1 MAELRRSGPIRCAVY
16 TRKSSEEGLE
26 QSFNSLHAQRDA
38 CEAFVRSQ
46 QHEGW
51 SIVPTAYDDGGFSG
65 GTMERPGLKALLDD
79 VRSGKVN
86 VVVVY
91 KIDRLTRS
99 LFDFAKIVE
108 TLDAAGASF
117 VSVTQSFN
125 TTTSMG
131 RLTLN
136 VLLSFAQ
143 FEREVTGE
151 RIRDKIAASKRK
163 GMFMGGNIPIGYDL
177 VDHRLVPNPD
187 EAATVRLIFETYLQR
202 GTVRQVKQH
211 LDRTSVV
218 TKRREVTSTDG
229 TKRANGGLPFFTGHL
244 YTILRNPVYIGK
256 VRHRREVH
264 AGIHDPII
272 SDELWAAVQARF
284 DAQAVGRSKGRP
296 TRQTSLLTG
305 ILFTEDG
312 RRLTPT
318 HTVKGPNR
326 YSYYA
331 TTASVAEGGA
341 MRLSARDIEQLVRD
355 AVATK
360 LTDNT
365 WLSDLVRVDG
375 DLPANFATIIET
387 ASALA
392 TQLKPMEN
400 CELRALIDKV
410 GVAPQAV
417 RIHLNRVALLD
428 RIGAGVSA
436 TEDHDR
442 TIEIDVPTA
451 LRRKGR
457 EQRLVLTSASSDKTA
472 DPMLM
477 TAISRSRRWFELIA
491 DRKVE
496 TIAELA
502 DREGVAR
509 AWISNQLPLAF
520 LAPDIVRAIMQGD
533 QPSTLTLDRLIAIA
547 ARSDWFEQRAAFA
560 RL

>member
-1 MAELRRSGPIRCAVY
+1 MPEFRRSGPIRCAVY

-26 QSFNSLHAQRDA
+26 QSFNSLHAQREA
-38 CEAFVRSQ
+38 CEAFVHSQ

-51 SIVPTAYDDGGFSG
+51 TTVHTAYDDGGFSG

-108 TLDAAGASF
+108 ILDAAGASF

-177 VDHRLVPNPD
+177 VDHGLIPNPK
-187 EAATVRLIFETYLQR
+187 EAATVRLIFEIYLQR
-202 GTVRQVKQH
+202 GTVRQVKEQ
-211 LDRTSVV
+211 LDRAGIL
-218 TKRREVTSTDG
+218 TKRRQVTSADG
-229 TKRANGGLPFFTGHL
+229 KERIRGGLPFFTGHL

-264 AGIHDPII
+264 DGIHEPII
-272 SDELWAAVQARF
+272 SGDLWTAVQAKL
-284 DAQAVGRSKGRP
+284 DTHAVVRSKGRP
-296 TRQTSLLTG
+296 TRHASLLTG

-331 TTASVAEGGA
+331 TTAPSSVGDGV
-341 MRLSARDIEQLVRD
+341 RLSASDIEHLVRGS
-355 AVATK
+355 VVVK
-360 LTDNT
+360 LRDSA
-365 WLSDLVRVDG
+365 WLSDLLRIDG
-375 DLPANFATIIET
+375 ELPATFATIMET
-387 ASALA
+387 ASQLA
-392 TQLKPMEN
+392 GQVEPVEN
-400 CELRALIDKV
+400 QDIRALVDKV
-410 GVAPQAV
+410 VIAPEAV
-417 RIHLNRVALLD
+417 RVSLSRAVLMD
-428 RIGAGVSA
+428 RIGAGTSVN
-436 TEDHDR
+436 EDCGQ
-442 TIEIDVPTA
+442 TIDIDVPTA
-451 LRRKGR
+451 RRRKRR
-457 EQRLVLTSASSDKTA
+457 EQRLVLASASSDKTA
-472 DPMLM
+472 DPMLI
-477 TAISRSRRWFELIA
+477 TAISRSRRWFDLIVN
-491 DRKVE
+491 RKVE
-496 TIAELA
+496 TIADLA

-520 LAPDIVRAIMQGD
+520 LAPDIVRAIINGD
-533 QPSTLTLDRLIAIA
+533 QPSALTLDRLIAIA
-547 ARSDWFEQRAAFA
+547 AISSWADQRALA